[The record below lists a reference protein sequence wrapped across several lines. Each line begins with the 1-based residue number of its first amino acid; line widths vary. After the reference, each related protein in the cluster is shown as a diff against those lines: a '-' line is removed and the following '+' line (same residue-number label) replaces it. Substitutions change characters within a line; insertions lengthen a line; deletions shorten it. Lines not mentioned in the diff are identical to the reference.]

1 MIRTPFG
8 VRIFLYMLNHH
19 FIFCLTLNKLLF
31 NAEYYNV
38 ISFRKGVFKM
48 KVLIT
53 TDCYVPTINGVVT
66 SILNLETELRKRGNE
81 VKILCPSEN
90 IHCTDSGD
98 VYRIGSVGVN
108 KIYNG
113 ARAALRIRQKNL
125 QKIIDWKPDIIHS
138 QSEFSSFIMAK
149 RIAAVVHCPIIHTYH
164 TVYEN
169 YTHYFSPSIA
179 LGRKAVMMMTRR
191 LLDHTEAVIA
201 PSRKIETMLKGYGVS
216 QPIRVIPTGLRLE
229 KFTADIPKEDTRRLK
244 ESLGIPAN
252 SRVLVTVGRAA
263 KEKNMDELIRYFS
276 RLQMENTVLLIVGG
290 GPYLDTLKEL
300 AKSEGVSDKVVFTGA
315 VSPDK
320 VAEYYKVGDIFMS
333 ASQSETQG
341 LTYIEALA
349 SGLPAVCRKDQ
360 CLEGVVENGVNGGQY
375 NDFEEFAGLVK
386 ELFEDDKAYN
396 EMSENAV
403 KTAQRYSAAEFARN
417 VEGLYKDVLEKRE
430 SYETEDTLYNCEN
443 CG

>member
-1 MIRTPFG
+1 
-8 VRIFLYMLNHH
+8 
-19 FIFCLTLNKLLF
+19 
-31 NAEYYNV
+31 
-38 ISFRKGVFKM
+38 M
-48 KVLIT
+48 KILIT
-53 TDCYVPTINGVVT
+53 TDCYKPTINGVVT

-98 VYRIGSVGVN
+98 VYRIGSVGVSR
-108 KIYNG
+108 IYSG
-113 ARAALRIRQKNL
+113 ARAALRISQKNL

-138 QSEFSSFIMAK
+138 QSEFTSFLMAK
-149 RIAAVVHCPIIHTYH
+149 RIAAAVHCPIIHTYH

-179 LGRKAVMMMTRR
+179 LGRRAVMMMTRR

-201 PSRKIETMLKGYGVS
+201 PSRKIEKMLDGYGVT
-216 QPIRVIPTGLRLE
+216 QPISVIPTGLRLE
-229 KFTADIPKEDTRRLK
+229 KFTAQIPKEDISKLK
-244 ESLGIPAN
+244 ESLSIPAE
-252 SRVLVTVGRAA
+252 SRVLITVGRAA
-263 KEKNMDELIRYFS
+263 KEKNIGELIRYFS
-276 RLQMENTVLLIVGG
+276 KLNMENTVLLIVGG
-290 GPYLDTLKEL
+290 GPYLETLKEL
-300 AKSEGVSDKVVFTGA
+300 AESEGVSDKVIFTGA

-320 VAEYYKVGDIFMS
+320 IALYYRLGDIFLS

-375 NDFEEFAGLVK
+375 NDFEEFSQLVK
-386 ELFEDDKAYN
+386 GLFDNKEAYN
-396 EMSENAV
+396 EMSENAA
-403 KTAQRYSAAEFARN
+403 KTAQRYSAEAFAKN
-417 VEGLYKDVLEKRE
+417 VESLYNDVLEKRE
-430 SYETEDTLYNCEN
+430 QYETEDTLYNCEN